1 MNIHK
6 KRKTGCKIPINH
18 CKNVCKNTSF
28 TIQIIEKWPGNGC
41 KNESM
46 DHKML
51 EYCLQQE
58 DYWVKTLH
66 TIYPYGLNK
75 KTKVVNK
82 NVPVCKFFP
91 PLPWYWECYL

>member
-1 MNIHK
+1 
-6 KRKTGCKIPINH
+6 
-18 CKNVCKNTSF
+18 
-28 TIQIIEKWPGNGC
+28 
-41 KNESM
+41 M

-51 EYCLQQE
+51 EYSLQQE

-75 KTKVVNK
+75 KTKVINK

-91 PLPWYWECYL
+91 PLP